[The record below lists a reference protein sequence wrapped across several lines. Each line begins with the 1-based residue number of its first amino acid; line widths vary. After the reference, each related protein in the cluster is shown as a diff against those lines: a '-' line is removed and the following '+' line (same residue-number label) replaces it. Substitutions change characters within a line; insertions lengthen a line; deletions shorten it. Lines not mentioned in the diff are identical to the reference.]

1 MVSKKKKKT
10 NFHFLSLCVPEET
23 APEKEGTT
31 ASPMNSSQFTFDM
44 FGSPVAPVMKS
55 KPRTSNLQSTCRLS
69 LTAHRVYS
77 QELALPEGV
86 EAINVTPSAG

>member
-1 MVSKKKKKT
+1 MVSKKNNN
-10 NFHFLSLCVPEET
+10 NFYFLSLCFPEET

-44 FGSPVAPVMKS
+44 FGSPVTPIMKN

-69 LTAHRVYS
+69 LTARRVYS

-86 EAINVTPSAG
+86 EVINVTPSAG